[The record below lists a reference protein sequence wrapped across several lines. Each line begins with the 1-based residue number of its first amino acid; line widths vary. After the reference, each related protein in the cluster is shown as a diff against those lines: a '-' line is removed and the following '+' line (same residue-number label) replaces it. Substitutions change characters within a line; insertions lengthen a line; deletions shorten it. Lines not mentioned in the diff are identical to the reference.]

1 MEITVYAELGH
12 LVPLGVRLTAPHA
25 PPSCDCPHDYAA
37 CMGTAAGTTGLGC
50 CFRLIPLIWPGQS
63 TFRSIVTYVHNQWC

>member
-1 MEITVYAELGH
+1 
-12 LVPLGVRLTAPHA
+12 
-25 PPSCDCPHDYAA
+25 
-37 CMGTAAGTTGLGC
+37 MGTAAGTTGLGC